1 MKLDRIEIRN
11 YRSLF
16 HDYDSNESFRLD
28 LGEGMNA
35 ITGPNN
41 AGKSNVFRAL
51 ALALDPDCAFDRSAD
66 MPSVFSSWSKPT
78 VTLTF
83 QIPLQGR
90 SSKEKTLLKHLE
102 QYERKVNPTAKRT
115 YAEDGVVKLRVTI
128 EGARETAGTR
138 REVFVARGGGALS
151 LGDEDDLARRTIEQF
166 HKCLHFVMISSG
178 QSLES
183 LMEGKFR
190 DILHNV
196 LLEDLRAE
204 FKAANESREKYE
216 DELRGGLLKPLA
228 DRISDEVHDLF
239 PEISGV
245 TLDPSVLP
253 LEETLAH
260 MAVRVSD
267 RAVTDLSDKGTG
279 VRGGLIIAMLR
290 HFADVG
296 KRSMLFAVE
305 EPESF
310 LHPAAQEQLRED
322 LEALADRRD
331 VSLLVTTHSP
341 YIVSRLPDSKVFAL
355 DKDGDGR
362 TVISAE
368 ATGADPHAPV
378 MGGLFR
384 DRLSIEWI
392 DRAQSVPAGTGLIL
406 VVEGPTDQAF
416 AELALTAAGRPDL
429 LAGVH
434 FLHAGAGL
442 ASGGGAHLAVMQ
454 ALLARSTAPS
464 TMKVAALFDDDDPG
478 REAAN
483 MLSQI
488 GQKTG
493 EWKKGRSIFS
503 YATVFASNKEN
514 IRYEAEDL
522 WPNALHDGFLAVCE
536 DKDWLKRKEKLNP
549 PEVGYQY
556 DWTSAAKW
564 PLVGYLRDNVE
575 SADCERWVDLFER
588 IHKGAGLQPAV
599 TSDGHEAPA
608 APPTHQQQK
617 GQSVDG
623 PRSYL
628 AAVLA
633 EAQPVLEGAG
643 LRRVRMH
650 TRGAFIEMRLPT
662 AAGLDPADGHFLIKV
677 TAADTKVD
685 LVLHKLPDRRS
696 NFAALEVLRSRY
708 EDEIA
713 SNGNGLYVTSWTSGQ
728 GDAVRSYAQT
738 VRGGSGRSSAE
749 PSDAAKWAVGI
760 CLAWTTMLVGDPI
773 PDLLS
778 AVDQQLAADTPG
790 DTLPA
795 GPTPAVT

>member
-1 MKLDRIEIRN
+1 MKLDRIEIKN

-66 MPSVFSSWSKPT
+66 MPSLWNYSKPS

-83 QIPLQGR
+83 QIPTQGR
-90 SSKEKTLLKHLE
+90 SSKEKTLLKYLE

-128 EGARETAGTR
+128 EGASGSSGTR

-151 LGDEDDLARRTIEQF
+151 LGDEDDLARRAIEQF

-204 FKAANESREKYE
+204 FRAANESRGKYE

-228 DRISDEVHDLF
+228 DRISSEVHDLF

-267 RAVTDLSDKGTG
+267 RAVTDLADKGTG

-355 DKDGDGR
+355 DKDGEGR

-429 LAGVH
+429 LAKVH

-454 ALLARSTAPS
+454 ALLARSTSPS
-464 TMKVAALFDDDDPG
+464 TVKVAALFDDDDPG

-488 GQKTG
+488 GKKTD
-493 EWKKGRSIFS
+493 EWKKGKSIFS
-503 YATVFASNKEN
+503 YAAVFHASKES

-522 WPNALHDGFLAVCE
+522 WPNSLHDGFLAICE
-536 DKDWLKRKEKLNP
+536 DQGWLKRKEKLNP

-564 PLVGYLRDNVE
+564 PLVTCLRDHVE
-575 SADCERWVDLFER
+575 SSDCQRWVELFEL
-588 IHKGAGLQPAV
+588 IHKGAGIQPEVVPGAGMPDV
-599 TSDGHEAPA
+599 V
-608 APPTHQQQK
+608 PTAK
-617 GQSVDG
+617 VSPVGES

-628 AAVLA
+628 TAVLA
-633 EAQPVLEGAG
+633 EARSPLEAAG
-643 LRRVRMH
+643 LERVRMH
-650 TRGAFIEMRLPT
+650 TGGAFIEMRPPKE
-662 AAGLDPADGHFLIKV
+662 AGLEPADGHFLIKV

-713 SNGNGLYVTSWTSGQ
+713 SNEDGLYVTSWTAGQ

-738 VRGGSGRSSAE
+738 VRRGSGRSSAT
-749 PSDAAKWAVGI
+749 PADTAKWAVDV
-760 CLAWTTMLVGDPI
+760 CLAWTEVLLADPI
-773 PDLLS
+773 PDLLG
-778 AVDQQLAADTPG
+778 AVDQQLAATTPAPDDG
-790 DTLPA
+790 PA